1 MGQRWLGNNNFVIL
15 KNKMKISVASGK
27 GGVGKTTVAV
37 GLAETL
43 AFKKINVQFLDCDVE
58 EPNSYFFI
66 KPQITQRI
74 PIYTQIPQVD
84 KNKCNFCAKCAKIC
98 AYNAIA
104 VIKTEVLIFDN
115 LCHGCGACSF
125 FCPQKAIKEVNK
137 EIGFIEIGEKENLKF
152 IHGKLKIGQAI
163 PVPLIK
169 AVKKYMNG
177 SGFTII
183 DAPPGANCSVVES
196 VKKTDFCILI
206 TEPTPFGLN
215 DMMQIIELLKN
226 LDIKFGVVIN
236 KENLGDKR
244 VENFCKRNNIP
255 ILMKIPF
262 LKKISSQNAE
272 GLALTEILP
281 EYKEEFYKV
290 VEKVK
295 NLIQVK
301 RGG

>member
-1 MGQRWLGNNNFVIL
+1 M
-15 KNKMKISVASGK
+15 A
-27 GGVGKTTVAV
+27 
-37 GLAETL
+37 
-43 AFKKINVQFLDCDVE
+43 
-58 EPNSYFFI
+58 NSYNFFI
-66 KPQITQRI
+66 KPQIVQRI
-74 PIYTQIPQVD
+74 PIYTQIPQID

-104 VIKTEVLIFDN
+104 VIKTDVLVFDN

-137 EIGFIEIGEKENLKF
+137 EIGFIEIGRRENLKF

-169 AVKKYMNG
+169 AVKSHMND
-177 SGFTII
+177 SEFTII
-183 DAPPGANCSVVES
+183 IDSPSGANCGVVES
-196 VKKTDFCILI
+196 VKKTDFCIVV

-215 DMMQIIELLKN
+215 DMIQIIGLLRK
-226 LDIKFGVVIN
+226 LDIKFGVIIN

-244 VENFCKRNNIP
+244 IEDFCKRNNIP

-281 EYKEEFYKV
+281 EYKEKFYKV
-290 VEKVK
+290 IEKVK
-295 NLIQVK
+295 NVIQIK
-301 RGG
+301 EGG